1 MNETVMAEE
10 PKPQKKAAFVS
21 RKYNNDE
28 KRKLDEEELAELLKA
43 QQGES
48 VEEKYKVEEEQEPSS
63 AEEKTFKKRYSDLRR
78 HQQKQADELKAKI
91 TDLERQLTEAAR
103 KEMKLPKSEEEIEAW
118 TKEYPDVAGI
128 VETIATKKAQ
138 EQSVA
143 LEARIKAIDAL
154 QVSATKEK
162 AEVEL
167 MKLHP
172 DFDEIRESDSFHEW
186 ADQQPKW
193 VQDALYDN
201 ETDARSAAR
210 AIDLY
215 KADMKMSAPKSKD
228 KDAAKS
234 VSVKNARSKPQE
246 DATASYMK
254 ESDVQKMSSKE
265 YEKRSDEIMEAIR
278 SGKFIYDVSGSA
290 R

>member
-48 VEEKYKVEEEQEPSS
+48 VEEESKVEEEQEPTS

-91 TDLERQLTEAAR
+91 TDLERQLSEAAR

-143 LEARIKAIDAL
+143 LEERIKAIDAL
-154 QVSATKEK
+154 QISASKEK

-167 MKLHP
+167 LKLHP
-172 DFDEIRESDSFHEW
+172 DFSDIRESDSFHEW
-186 ADQQPKW
+186 AEQQPKW

-246 DATASYMK
+246 DATASYLK

>member
-10 PKPQKKAAFVS
+10 PQQQKKAAFVS

-28 KRKLDEEELAELLKA
+28 KRKAEEQELEELLKA
-43 QQGES
+43 QKGE
-48 VEEKYKVEEEQEPSS
+48 VEEKASEVEEEQEPTS

-91 TDLERQLTEAAR
+91 TDLERQLTEATR

-128 VETIATKKAQ
+128 VETIAAKKAQ

-143 LEARIKAIDAL
+143 LEARIKAIDEMH
-154 QVSATKEK
+154 VSASKEK

-167 MKLHP
+167 LKLHP
-172 DFDEIRESDSFHEW
+172 DFSDIRESDSFHEW
-186 ADQQPKW
+186 AEQQPKW

>member
-48 VEEKYKVEEEQEPSS
+48 VEEKSKVEEEQEPAS

-91 TDLERQLTEAAR
+91 TDLERQLSEAAR

-143 LEARIKAIDAL
+143 LEERIKAIDAL
-154 QVSATKEK
+154 QISASKEK

-167 MKLHP
+167 LKLHP
-172 DFDEIRESDSFHEW
+172 DFSDIRESDSFHEW
-186 ADQQPKW
+186 AEQQPKW

>member
-48 VEEKYKVEEEQEPSS
+48 VEEESKVEEEQEPTS

-91 TDLERQLTEAAR
+91 TDLERQLSEAAR

-143 LEARIKAIDAL
+143 LEERIKAIDEMH
-154 QVSATKEK
+154 VSASKEK

-167 MKLHP
+167 LKLHP
-172 DFDEIRESDSFHEW
+172 DFSDIRESDSFHEW
-186 ADQQPKW
+186 AEQQPKW